1 MRIQF
6 GRRIKLCN
14 NVTYSG
20 HINKNRYLII
30 ATTCAGSVYS
40 IVIEGESRAKKA
52 YQQLLEL
59 GYYDASNDVYSN

>member
-20 HINKNRYLII
+20 NINKNKCLII

-59 GYYDASNDVYSN
+59 GYYDASNDEYSN